1 MYEVLQDQGL
11 RKGRNLAAEMHAADN
26 LSQLLDGLLQ
36 IWVQGM
42 TNDLRKPVIDSLSE
56 WCWL

>member
-42 TNDLRKPVIDSLSE
+42 TNDLRKENL
-56 WCWL
+56 